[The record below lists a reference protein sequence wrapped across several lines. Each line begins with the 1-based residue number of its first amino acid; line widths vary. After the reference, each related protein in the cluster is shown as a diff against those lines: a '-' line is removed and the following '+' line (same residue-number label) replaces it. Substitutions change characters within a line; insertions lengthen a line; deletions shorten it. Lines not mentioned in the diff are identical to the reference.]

1 MAPRQSKTDAPEVI
15 DAADTVAALQT
26 DAAAHALAVNKAFG
40 VTEYNLNAAMSRLRG
55 LMATASQTMLE
66 IGETLALIHAH
77 ETADAFREVLTTT
90 GLEVRV
96 AQRMMQAARK
106 FRLALTKPQA
116 AALRDL
122 SRGTLLELL
131 VLDDE
136 EVAELANGGTVLDM
150 TLDEVAAMP
159 TSKLRAELR
168 KLRAEKKEADE
179 TAQRQLEAKNTKLDE
194 MDAQLIKYTQ
204 GNRDVEARLA
214 ADRETFAVESMQA
227 ASIELLGAIQRFG
240 LAVADCLA
248 DGSPTR
254 RELAHGATSFTF
266 QRIAQIALEHQFP
279 VDFES
284 VVNPF
289 GELEG

>member
-1 MAPRQSKTDAPEVI
+1 MASRQSKTDTPEVI

-26 DAAAHALAVNKAFG
+26 EAAAHALAVNKAFG
-40 VTEYNLNAAMSRLRG
+40 ITEYNLDAALSRLRG

-77 ETADAFREVLTTT
+77 ETSDAFRDVLTTT
-90 GLEVRV
+90 GLELRV

-116 AALRDL
+116 AALQDL

-168 KLRAEKKEADE
+168 KARAAEKEKTE
-179 TAQRQLEAKNTKLDE
+179 TTDRLLAAKNQKIDELESQVDKLTHGGKD
-194 MDAQLIKYTQ
+194 M
-204 GNRDVEARLA
+204 EARLA
-214 ADRETFAVESMQA
+214 AERESNAVEAMQGA
-227 ASIELLGAIQRFG
+227 GTDLLGAVQRYG

-254 RELAHGATSFTF
+254 RALAESTTNWLFQALTGLVTEYQLNIDLARLIDPTAGEGA
-266 QRIAQIALEHQFP
+266 
-279 VDFES
+279 
-284 VVNPF
+284 
-289 GELEG
+289 

>member
-1 MAPRQSKTDAPEVI
+1 MAPRQNKTDAPEVI
-15 DAADTVAALQT
+15 DAAEAVASLQGE
-26 DAAAHALAVNKAFG
+26 AAAYALAVNKAFG
-40 VTEYNLNAAMSRLRG
+40 ITEYNLESALSRLRG
-55 LMATASQTMLE
+55 LMSTASQTMLE
-66 IGETLALIHAH
+66 IGETLALIHAKESPEDFH
-77 ETADAFREVLTTT
+77 QILAQA
-90 GLEVRV
+90 GLEDRT
-96 AQRMMQAARK
+96 ARRMMQAARK
-106 FRLALTKPQA
+106 FRLGLTKPQA
-116 AALRDL
+116 AALQDL

-168 KLRAEKKEADE
+168 KARAEQKETTDTTERLLASKNEKIDM
-179 TAQRQLEAKNTKLDE
+179 LEAQVD
-194 MDAQLIKYTQ
+194 KYTH
-204 GNRDVEARLA
+204 GGRDVEARLA

-240 LAVADCLA
+240 LSVADCLA

-254 RELAHGATSFTF
+254 RELAHGACAFTF

-279 VDFES
+279 IDFES